1 MQDIETDR
9 SNTPATNNSTVILP
23 SFPNISNKYVTVR
36 FSKLNSI
43 IKCFSLLNLES
54 ITAGGWSKKV
64 TLSDKRDLSAIV
76 PWGKPIFHLFVCF
89 DEGPNAVFCTS
100 DHI

>member
-64 TLSDKRDLSAIV
+64 TLSDKKIYLLLSLGENQFSIY
-76 PWGKPIFHLFVCF
+76 LFVLMRAPMLSF
-89 DEGPNAVFCTS
+89 A
-100 DHI
+100 

>member
-1 MQDIETDR
+1 MF
-9 SNTPATNNSTVILP
+9 
-23 SFPNISNKYVTVR
+23 FPHQSYLRV
-36 FSKLNSI
+36 
-43 IKCFSLLNLES
+43 LLQE
-54 ITAGGWSKKV
+54 GDKKKKV